1 MALYKYFFTAMFPCP
16 ICDIPLDVMKTT
28 SPLDLVIPSTDGIQL
43 LTFGDLK
50 ENARQFEEKFSGD
63 TSKGKHCKSTV
74 NRCLIKVI
82 LNLTIR

>member
-50 ENARQFEEKFSGD
+50 ENA
-63 TSKGKHCKSTV
+63 
-74 NRCLIKVI
+74 
-82 LNLTIR
+82 